1 LYCGRNE
8 GVPPADLNK
17 GLAEA
22 VERLDGTRYYLP
34 ASDRGVVTGHGPYEN
49 QDPEWYFEHRGDT
62 FHSEQGIVCV
72 PPVES
77 MRAMM
82 PEENLWPISDMW
94 AHHDYQEPR
103 SVQYTERIRHRY
115 GEATGLEDYCR
126 KSQMVNM
133 ESGKAIFECFQSKQ
147 GSGQLIWMSQSAW
160 PALICQLY
168 DYYFEQTAAYFGAK
182 TGCRPV
188 HIVWDQ
194 HSNLVKAANN
204 TQAQQSGLRA
214 EAWIYDLNGK
224 EVWHRETNLELA
236 STSTRECFPLQHPA
250 DLEQTIF
257 VKLRLSH
264 HGATVS
270 ENFYWAPA
278 KGGDCKDLNS
288 LTAVQLVASAHA
300 AMDGKTRVITA
311 KVTNP
316 TDSVALTIRLKLVH
330 GHDATRVLPAMYED
344 NYFSLL
350 PHESRTISIR
360 VEAAHDL
367 RNAQLGVEGWNIKRN
382 VSEIL

>member
-1 LYCGRNE
+1 
-8 GVPPADLNK
+8 
-17 GLAEA
+17 
-22 VERLDGTRYYLP
+22 
-34 ASDRGVVTGHGPYEN
+34 
-49 QDPEWYFEHRGDT
+49 
-62 FHSEQGIVCV
+62 
-72 PPVES
+72 
-77 MRAMM
+77 M
-82 PEENLWPISDMW
+82 
-94 AHHDYQEPR
+94 
-103 SVQYTERIRHRY
+103 QYTERIRHRY

-133 ESGKAIFECFQSKQ
+133 ESAKAIFECFQSKQ

-204 TQAQQSGLRA
+204 TQAQLSGLLA
-214 EAWIYDLNGK
+214 EAWIYDLEGK
-224 EVWHRETNLELA
+224 ELWHKETSLELA
-236 STSTRECFPLQHPA
+236 STSTRECFLLERPT
-250 DLEQTIF
+250 DIEQTVF
-257 VKLRLSH
+257 VRLRLSR
-264 HGATVS
+264 HGTPVS
-270 ENFYWAPA
+270 ENFYWTPG
-278 KGGDCKDLNS
+278 KRGDCKDLNN
-288 LTAVQLVASAHA
+288 LAAVELIASAHA

-316 TDSVALTIRLKLVH
+316 VESVALAIRLKLVH

-360 VEAAHDL
+360 VEGAYRL
-367 RNAQLGVEGWNIKRN
+367 SKPQLGVEGWNIKRN
-382 VSEIL
+382 VFEIL